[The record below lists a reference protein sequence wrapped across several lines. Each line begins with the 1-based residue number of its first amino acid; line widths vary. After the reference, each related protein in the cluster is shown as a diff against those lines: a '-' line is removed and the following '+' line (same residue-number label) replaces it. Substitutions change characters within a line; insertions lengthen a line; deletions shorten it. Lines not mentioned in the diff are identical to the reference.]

1 MQTSYRFLS
10 RLYHSQNQTSS
21 ILKPSSSS
29 PILWNKDLI
38 FLITQT
44 NSISNTNNTN
54 TSLDPNFIKQ
64 NLSSKYLFGSFTQS
78 RGFLTS
84 NSSKRF
90 LLLGLVA
97 LDHQGHHHYITRR
110 SFFRR
115 AKQVQKIE
123 INDQHSQRA
132 VRTALWCNFLVFSLK
147 FGVWLASSSHVMLA
161 EVVHS
166 AADFANQALL
176 AYGLS
181 SSRRA
186 PDALHPY
193 GYSKERFVWS
203 LISAVGIFCLGS
215 GATIV
220 HGVQN
225 LWTSHPPANIQYAA
239 LVIGGS
245 FIIEGASLVVAI
257 QAVKKGA
264 AAEGMKVRDY
274 VWRGH
279 DPTSVAVMTEDG
291 AAVTGLAIAAASLVA
306 VNTTGNA
313 IYDPI
318 GSIIVGNL
326 LGMVAIF
333 LIQRNRHALIGRAM
347 DDHDVEKVLQFLKN
361 DPVVD
366 ALYDCK
372 SEVIGPGFF
381 RFKAEI
387 DFNGVVVV
395 QNYLNRTGRA
405 EWARQFR
412 EAAKEKD
419 DTALLK
425 MMSNYGEEVV
435 TALGSEVDRLEKEIQ
450 ELVPGIRH
458 VDIEA
463 HNPTGPTP

>member
-1 MQTSYRFLS
+1 MIL
-10 RLYHSQNQTSS
+10 HS
-21 ILKPSSSS
+21 
-29 PILWNKDLI
+29 
-38 FLITQT
+38 
-44 NSISNTNNTN
+44 
-54 TSLDPNFIKQ
+54 
-64 NLSSKYLFGSFTQS
+64 
-78 RGFLTS
+78 
-84 NSSKRF
+84 
-90 LLLGLVA
+90 A
-97 LDHQGHHHYITRR
+97 
-110 SFFRR
+110 
-115 AKQVQKIE
+115 
-123 INDQHSQRA
+123 QRA
-132 VRTALWCNFLVFSLK
+132 VTTALWCNFLVFSLK
-147 FGVWLASSSHVMLA
+147 FGVWLATSSHVIMA

-166 AADFANQALL
+166 VADFANQALL

-220 HGVQN
+220 NGIQN
-225 LWTSHPPANIQYAA
+225 LWTAHSPENIHWAA

-245 FIIEGASLVVAI
+245 FLIEGVSLLVAI

-264 AAEGMKVRDY
+264 AAEGMTVRDY

-291 AAVTGLAIAAASLVA
+291 AAVTGLVVAGASLVA
-306 VNTTGNA
+306 VNYTGNP

-347 DDHDVEKVLQFLKN
+347 DEHDMEKVLEFLKR

-366 ALYDCK
+366 SIYDCK
-372 SEVIGPGFF
+372 SEVIGPGSF

-387 DFNGVVVV
+387 DFNGVMVV
-395 QNYLNRTGRA
+395 QNYLRRTGRE

-412 EAAKEKD
+412 DAAAKEKD
-419 DTALLK
+419 DAVLLK
-425 MMSNYGEEVV
+425 IMSNYGEEIV
-435 TALGSEVDRLEKEIQ
+435 TALGSEVDRLEKNIQ
-450 ELVPGIRH
+450 ELVPGIQH

-463 HNPTGPTP
+463 HNPLP

>member
-1 MQTSYRFLS
+1 MQTSQRFLS
-10 RLYHSQNQTSS
+10 RLFSSAKRSSS
-21 ILKPSSSS
+21 IDPLFPFTDYCKSTNLFQSLLLPNHNTGNGNS
-29 PILWNKDLI
+29 LI
-38 FLITQT
+38 PQLGGFSLLNHPTKHVRVLGFV
-44 NSISNTNNTN
+44 
-54 TSLDPNFIKQ
+54 SLDNSHCLTYQ
-64 NLSSKYLFGSFTQS
+64 RSLFT
-78 RGFLTS
+78 
-84 NSSKRF
+84 
-90 LLLGLVA
+90 
-97 LDHQGHHHYITRR
+97 
-110 SFFRR
+110 R
-115 AKQVQKIE
+115 AKQVKIE
-123 INDQHSQRA
+123 FNDQHSQRA
-132 VRTALWCNFLVFSLK
+132 VTTALWCNFLVFSLK
-147 FGVWLASSSHVMLA
+147 FGVWWTTSSHVMLA

-166 AADFANQALL
+166 VADFANQALL
-176 AYGLS
+176 AYGLN

-225 LWTSHPPANIQYAA
+225 LWSSQPPANIQYAA

-245 FIIEGASLVVAI
+245 FLIEGASLIVAI

-274 VWRGH
+274 IWRGH
-279 DPTSVAVMTEDG
+279 DPTAVAVMTEDS

-306 VNTTGNA
+306 VKTTGNP
-313 IYDPI
+313 IYDPV

-326 LGMVAIF
+326 LGMVAVF

-347 DDHDVEKVLQFLKN
+347 DDHDMRKVLHLLKN

-366 ALYDCK
+366 AVYDCK

-395 QNYLNRTGRA
+395 QNYLSRTGRE
-405 EWARQFR
+405 EWAKQFR

-419 DTALLK
+419 DCALLK
-425 MMSNYGEEVV
+425 IMSNYGEEVV

-450 ELVPGIRH
+450 DLVPGIRH

-463 HNPTGPTP
+463 HNPIDMSSS